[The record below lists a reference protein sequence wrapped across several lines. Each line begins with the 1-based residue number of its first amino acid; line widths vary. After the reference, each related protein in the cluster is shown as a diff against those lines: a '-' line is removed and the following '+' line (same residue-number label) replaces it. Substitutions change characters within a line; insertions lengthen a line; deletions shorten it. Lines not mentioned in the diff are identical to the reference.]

1 MEKEEMIWSIIISS
15 LSHPAPTDNQSNTDP
30 SVQSTHTHIS
40 PCFILEMMNVTNTQ
54 VIYYN

>member
-30 SVQSTHTHIS
+30 SVQSPHVS

>member
-30 SVQSTHTHIS
+30 SVQSTHVS